1 MLPVICFGQQPNGF
15 FPKRFFH
22 AKIQTA
28 FILQEELGGRIVY
41 FCHDSDHDYRETIT
55 PLVNRQT
62 GEVVRLNFEQENKLQ
77 KKYSPLYLK
86 RIPQGWQGVTARKLP
101 QYVDKPLVDLFAS
114 VAAANVADFCLSMYQ
129 KLGLLEGIEV
139 VRSSD
144 PDFRAKASELMVD
157 YFADV
162 PFEGEIVRSQWKD
175 GQLVLHRG
183 GGEYVTLP
191 EQIVTKKQKNPDA
204 HHRFEWM
211 RSVVGCSHYIYGA
224 GEAEYLAMEEI
235 AGVTFVRRDEIE
247 LSGSSWLDFK

>member
-183 GGEYVTLP
+183 GHG
-191 EQIVTKKQKNPDA
+191 
-204 HHRFEWM
+204 
-211 RSVVGCSHYIYGA
+211 G
-224 GEAEYLAMEEI
+224 
-235 AGVTFVRRDEIE
+235 
-247 LSGSSWLDFK
+247 